1 MDTDDAAEAGSAT
14 EVMSRL
20 ADRSGS
26 PAQGRRGDAKREAT
40 GSPHAGTGTKKKNAP
55 VQDDDQQEGGT
66 P

>member
-1 MDTDDAAEAGSAT
+1 
-14 EVMSRL
+14 MSRL

-26 PAQGRRGDAKREAT
+26 PAQSRRGDAKREAT